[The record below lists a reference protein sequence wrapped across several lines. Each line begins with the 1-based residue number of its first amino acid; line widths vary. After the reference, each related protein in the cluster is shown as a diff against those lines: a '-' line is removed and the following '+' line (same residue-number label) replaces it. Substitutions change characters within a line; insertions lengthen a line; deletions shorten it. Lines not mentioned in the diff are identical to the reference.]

1 MYNSFVQWIFCINF
15 IQLMNLTGIDLNL
28 LVVFDA
34 IMTEGQVTR
43 AGEKLGL
50 SQPATSNALARL
62 RNLTKDELFI
72 RNSGKL
78 QPTPVAIALAQQ
90 IQPALNQIQTAL
102 SPPQPFDPLTSDW
115 VFSIGMNDYVEFV
128 LLPPLLEK
136 LATTSPHIK
145 IQVRSGNR
153 EQQLALLDNGEID
166 LMCGLFPNKTAWH
179 EQQLLFQERFVC
191 VCRRN
196 HPLIGD
202 TISLDDYVA
211 TDHLLVSVQEDMVGR
226 VDFLL
231 AQQNLTRNIVV
242 STPHFLVAPSI
253 LARTNLVATLVERIA
268 KEFAP
273 ILNLKILPCP
283 LPLQGFSV
291 FMRWHQSM
299 GDRDANT
306 WLRGVILEVSKNI

>member
-1 MYNSFVQWIFCINF
+1 
-15 IQLMNLTGIDLNL
+15 MNLAGIDLNL

-34 IMTEGQVTR
+34 LMTEGQVTR

-62 RNLTKDELFI
+62 RILTKDQLFV

-102 SPPQPFDPLTSDW
+102 SPPQLFDPLTSDR

-136 LATTSPHIK
+136 LAITGPQVK

-153 EQQLALLDNGEID
+153 EQQLVMLDNDEID
-166 LMCGLFPNKTAWH
+166 LMCGLFPNTMSWH
-179 EQQLLFQERFVC
+179 EQQLLFQEKFVC
-191 VCRRN
+191 LCRQD
-196 HPLIGD
+196 HPSIGD
-202 TISLDDYVA
+202 TISLDDYVN
-211 TDHLLVSVQEDMVGR
+211 TDHLLVSVQEDMIGR

-231 AQQNLTRNIVV
+231 AQQNLTRNIAV
-242 STPHFLVAPSI
+242 SIPHFLVAPSI
-253 LARTNLVATLVERIA
+253 LARTNLVATLVERVA

-299 GDRDANT
+299 SDRDANA
-306 WLRGVILEVSKNI
+306 WLRGVLLEVSQNI